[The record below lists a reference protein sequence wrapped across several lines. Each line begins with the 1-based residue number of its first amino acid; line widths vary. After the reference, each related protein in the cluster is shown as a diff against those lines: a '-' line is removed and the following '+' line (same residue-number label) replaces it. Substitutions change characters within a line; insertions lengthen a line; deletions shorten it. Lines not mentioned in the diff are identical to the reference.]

1 MHRTSTNASIRVNW
15 PPDESDPPAPIGPAY
30 TLTLKDVGENSASVE
45 ALATVDC
52 TIRYTNSKFGEQEAT
67 TEIALSGDVPAT
79 IELTELVADQ
89 EYIFEALFVPADEEL
104 DDATRSVS
112 YKTLTPPL
120 PTPEYALTLLSV
132 NDESAVIEAT
142 SNFDC
147 TLEYSN
153 RLVSD
158 NSDTAPTDTV
168 AVSKDVPAIITVRD
182 LDMSTTYLFT
192 GQFTPADDAIEG
204 AQEEV
209 VYTTAFRMKIL
220 EQTSSLNPN
229 VGIVALPVQGKE
241 STHIAL
247 NVSTNSLGSAKM
259 LLTDVSDDSVKAS
272 KTLSIERSAPEA
284 PAPTP
289 ALYFQEGFTAQGFQT
304 ISGMAIR
311 KSTTYQISVQQL
323 KDAQN
328 NEYDDGTTILYTT
341 ADENVVNELTVQAEP
356 LTGPVDDDGAA
367 RPGETGISLQIA
379 VTQDSR
385 VVYNVTD
392 PSQNDVVPSPKFAPN
407 HVFTSPPVPLIS
419 GVEFSFSTW
428 IYIPASSVAEA
439 TTIKILTLTGDNPAD
454 QILVTLEP
462 QRVIDGTTQNVMVGK
477 YTGASIQNHSEFSD
491 DLPIDTWFQYALVLS
506 PRKLEGENEDTQ
518 TRIQHW
524 INGVGARGR
533 TKSGL
538 VGTILNQSFSVEI
551 AGDGFEGQLANI
563 GIWDTR
569 IWDDLMKRLYNTN
582 ELVELQTNV
591 VRFGFGATTLIGTA
605 DVEGG
610 EQTTVPV
617 TDLTPATTYEC
628 KVVAASAYPTVTK
641 ELTVTT
647 LAPIGQI
654 DLSLSLERAPFPDNE
669 TTIRLFITVDVA
681 CSCEV
686 IILGAGA
693 VPPRFTETFDGP
705 TVRRQLEFDGLLP
718 NNTYVATVVASAP
731 DMVGNE
737 QTASIVTAAPFP
749 NLTKLELRAANT
761 TYASVTVDLD
771 RPGSVTF
778 HLESI
783 DDPQYVREDVVA
795 TITQEDLDYA
805 FWDGYTHLFREL
817 VGSKSYKCICD
828 TVLDVNGNEKPNG
841 TEFEFTTA
849 PPISVSATLTAPA
862 VPQGRTALVAEV
874 NANKQSSLVLV
885 LSSAGGESYTQN
897 YFNANAATR
906 TFENLTPG
914 TLYTLNVTARETGQT
929 EEATTVVSASTL
941 PPQFELAA
949 SLTIPQESGDT
960 SLIANYGVNQTCSMQ
975 LFLYAN
981 ATNDLVQL
989 EEFAVNDVNVS
1000 LSFLFQNLTPSTKYD
1015 LLARAVRDL
1024 DGTALTATDSETT
1037 LAPPPPFELA
1047 ASLSIPQESGDTS
1060 LIANYG
1066 VNQTCSMQLFL
1077 YANATND
1084 LVQLEEFAVNDVNV
1098 SLSFLFQNLTPSTK
1112 YDLLARAVRD
1122 LDGTALTATDS
1133 ETTQA
1138 PPPPEIPTLISVDIL
1153 SNDNR
1158 SPFSGSTPT
1167 TDGHIVPLQGQF
1179 GEWNAIV
1186 TRSGRQTY
1194 VENELRNG
1202 LQEKTGIS
1210 VVVNSNS
1217 AQHYTYGFYGGGK
1230 NNVGEDVI
1238 GLATAQN
1245 TGSIVDSYFTGLDD
1259 SKVYTMRMFGQ
1270 HLNRPGDGSIN
1281 FARFGVNGDKKDTGP
1296 DNATCSWYSVAPSQG
1311 RIDFSLEY
1319 INPTNPKEYASLG
1332 GFQLQ
1337 EEPGTKSVANVGV
1350 RAQGR
1355 INFSLE
1361 YINPTNSNEYAS
1373 LGGFQLQEQVSTVNE
1388 GFSVRA
1394 VGNPGYP
1401 VVVQLDEQD
1410 YRDHQAKQLVLFI
1423 QSVALDETSV
1433 VNEELYLTVGGL
1445 PMQNKQRLVQDDA
1458 TQLADTNIVCKVPAT
1473 GVYEDQGAQ
1482 DYRVVIGESWV
1493 GQLSFRLQTRTG
1505 ADLSTLVATPAFA
1518 LEFFLDSAH

>member
-1037 LAPPPPFELA
+1037 
-1047 ASLSIPQESGDTS
+1047 
-1060 LIANYG
+1060 
-1066 VNQTCSMQLFL
+1066 
-1077 YANATND
+1077 
-1084 LVQLEEFAVNDVNV
+1084 
-1098 SLSFLFQNLTPSTK
+1098 
-1112 YDLLARAVRD
+1112 
-1122 LDGTALTATDS
+1122 
-1133 ETTQA
+1133 QA

-1270 HLNRPGDGSIN
+1270 HVNRPGDGSVN

-1296 DNATCSWYSVAPSQG
+1296 DTATCSWYSVAPSQG

-1361 YINPTNSNEYAS
+1361 YINPTNSNEYTS

>member
-569 IWDDLMKRLYNTN
+569 IWDDPMKRLYNTN

-981 ATNDLVQL
+981 ATPEV
-989 EEFAVNDVNVS
+989 
-1000 LSFLFQNLTPSTKYD
+1000 
-1015 LLARAVRDL
+1015 
-1024 DGTALTATDSETT
+1024 
-1037 LAPPPPFELA
+1037 
-1047 ASLSIPQESGDTS
+1047 
-1060 LIANYG
+1060 
-1066 VNQTCSMQLFL
+1066 
-1077 YANATND
+1077 
-1084 LVQLEEFAVNDVNV
+1084 VQLEEFAVNDVNV

-1217 AQHYTYGFYGGGK
+1217 AQHYTYGFYDGGTK
-1230 NNVGEDVI
+1230 TNVGEDVI

>member
-272 KTLSIERSAPEA
+272 KTLSIERSASEA

-1037 LAPPPPFELA
+1037 
-1047 ASLSIPQESGDTS
+1047 
-1060 LIANYG
+1060 
-1066 VNQTCSMQLFL
+1066 
-1077 YANATND
+1077 
-1084 LVQLEEFAVNDVNV
+1084 
-1098 SLSFLFQNLTPSTK
+1098 
-1112 YDLLARAVRD
+1112 
-1122 LDGTALTATDS
+1122 
-1133 ETTQA
+1133 QA

-1217 AQHYTYGFYGGGK
+1217 AQHYTYGYYIGGNK
-1230 NNVGEDVI
+1230 TNVGEDVI

-1296 DNATCSWYSVAPSQG
+1296 DTATCSWYSVAPSQG

>member
-1037 LAPPPPFELA
+1037 
-1047 ASLSIPQESGDTS
+1047 
-1060 LIANYG
+1060 
-1066 VNQTCSMQLFL
+1066 
-1077 YANATND
+1077 
-1084 LVQLEEFAVNDVNV
+1084 
-1098 SLSFLFQNLTPSTK
+1098 
-1112 YDLLARAVRD
+1112 
-1122 LDGTALTATDS
+1122 
-1133 ETTQA
+1133 QA

-1270 HLNRPGDGSIN
+1270 HVNRPGDGSVN

-1296 DNATCSWYSVAPSQG
+1296 DTATCSWYSVAPSQG